1 MAALTVQSAA
11 ITGTT
16 LTANA
21 ASTSDTFTNNG
32 RNYIIVYNGSGDTRT
47 FTAVTTQVVETTLNV
62 DDRNYSVE
70 DGSYTYIGTFSTAVY
85 GATVTINNWDT
96 APSDPTGVIIFVF
109 GV

>member
-1 MAALTVQSAA
+1 MTELTVQSPA

-21 ASTSDTFTNNG
+21 ASTGDTFTNNG

-47 FTAVTTQVVETTLNV
+47 FTAVTTQVVETTLQV
-62 DDRNYSVE
+62 DDRNYSID
-70 DGSYTYIGTFSTAVY
+70 DGEYLLIGTFSTAVY

-96 APSDPTGVIIFVF
+96 DPSDPTGVVIFVF